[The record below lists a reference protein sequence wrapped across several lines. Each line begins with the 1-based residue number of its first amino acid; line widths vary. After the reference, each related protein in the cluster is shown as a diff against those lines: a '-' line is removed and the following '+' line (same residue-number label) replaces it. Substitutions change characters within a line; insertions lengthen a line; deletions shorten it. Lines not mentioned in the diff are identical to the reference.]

1 MPTFKVFSF
10 VKRANQNPYWQPI
23 GVAHSHRDRR
33 GVNLELNAMPL
44 HGGTVILRLTEP
56 QPGQGAEDFPASD
69 ELAADQVAEGENHE

>member
-1 MPTFKVFSF
+1 
-10 VKRANQNPYWQPI
+10 
-23 GVAHSHRDRR
+23 
-33 GVNLELNAMPL
+33 MPL